1 MKTRRGN
8 YNLNLYTCLW
18 LFLSASV
25 DATHFWDDD
34 VLKFDDDDRSS
45 ILLTNSPT
53 DVPSSFP
60 SQKPS
65 SMPTKSPTKL
75 PTISTESPSHGPSF
89 TPSISTQSPT
99 SEPTFVATKQPI
111 VDRNQIIT
119 ESPTEIKV
127 EPCEL
132 NGDVFGVETNEKMT
146 IKYFYKMIYK
156 ENADVNEP
164 IMDLD
169 TAISNVVVNDAGFFS
184 SCQSY
189 NEADVSF
196 DSKVVGIT
204 SLPMDQFSSFC
215 GASCSIVEGR
225 LGLFISSS
233 EERRL
238 EVNDYE
244 NNALAAIE
252 KSMDG
257 DELLQVN
264 ENIVE
269 LVYLDP
275 NDPEILGGSTESE
288 DEPIGQTADKPV
300 GGGLPTYMTALMVS
314 SATIVIAA
322 MVYAFQR
329 KGTKGEED
337 DDAVVE
343 NSYDDSSREGPKGDS
358 LDLQDDCS
366 TSFFDLSLLQYK
378 QRATADSSV
387 DSYGY
392 EH

>member
-18 LFLSASV
+18 LFLTASV

-34 VLKFDDDDRSS
+34 VLKFDDDDSAS

-53 DVPSSFP
+53 DAPSPFP
-60 SQKPS
+60 SHKPS

-89 TPSISTQSPT
+89 TPSKLTQNPT
-99 SEPTFVATKQPI
+99 SEPTLTTTKQPI
-111 VDRNQIIT
+111 LDRNQIT
-119 ESPTEIKV
+119 STAPTKAQE

-156 ENADVNEP
+156 ENANVNGP

-169 TAISNVVVNDAGFFS
+169 TALSNVVVNGAGFFS

-189 NEADVSF
+189 NDSDVNF

-225 LGLFISSS
+225 LGLFISS
-233 EERRL
+233 EQRRL
-238 EVNDYE
+238 GENVYE
-244 NNALAAIE
+244 NKALTAIE

-322 MVYAFQR
+322 MVYAFRR
-329 KGTKGEED
+329 KGTKEE